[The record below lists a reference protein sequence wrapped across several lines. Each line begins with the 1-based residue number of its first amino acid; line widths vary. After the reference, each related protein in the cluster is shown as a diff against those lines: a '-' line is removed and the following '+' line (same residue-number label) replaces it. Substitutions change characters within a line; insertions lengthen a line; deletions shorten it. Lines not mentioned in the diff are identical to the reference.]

1 MLEWCPRYF
10 PHGNLCKELFASW
23 GQTRPSVRG
32 LPWYSAHHSV
42 FSSKERLPISVFPCL
57 SEKLTRSCFLAIFF
71 PSTFFNAKSRE
82 LSFKQK
88 CRRKAIWFPLKSVVP
103 NNPVHYFTSDC
114 LKMRPSHFSALIRAA
129 CHGLPG
135 VLHSSHCGWGR
146 WSHTLPSTSPGLSFQ
161 ILFQRKCLDVRTKM
175 IVFSLVLSLVS
186 AKANIKGC
194 RS

>member
-1 MLEWCPRYF
+1 MSGACLGTVHTIVCSLPKNDSQSQSF
-10 PHGNLCKELFASW
+10 HASLKNSP
-23 GQTRPSVRG
+23 GP
-32 LPWYSAHHSV
+32 V
-42 FSSKERLPISVFPCL
+42 FSP
-57 SEKLTRSCFLAIFF
+57 FLF
-71 PSTFFNAKSRE
+71 PSTFFNVKSRE
-82 LSFKQK
+82 LSLKQK

-135 VLHSSHCGWGR
+135 ALHSSHCGWGR
-146 WSHTLPSTSPGLSFQ
+146 WSHTLPSTSPGLSSQ
-161 ILFQRKCLDVRTKM
+161 ILFQRKCLDIRTKM

-194 RS
+194 RA